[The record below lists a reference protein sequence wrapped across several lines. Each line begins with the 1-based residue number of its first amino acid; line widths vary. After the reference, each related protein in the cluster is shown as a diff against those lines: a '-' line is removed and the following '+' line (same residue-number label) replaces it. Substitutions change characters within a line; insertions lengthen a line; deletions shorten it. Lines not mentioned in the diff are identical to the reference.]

1 LAVRKI
7 TDTVINVGV
16 IDWDRQLFDELIP
29 LPDGTSYNSY
39 VIFGSEKNALIDT
52 SDPAKSGEYFRSLD
66 TAKIERIDYII
77 ANHAEQD
84 HSGLLP
90 HVLGKYPNAKIVTNE
105 KCKGFLKEHLLLNDG
120 DFITVADGETLSL
133 GNKTLQF
140 HLAPWVHWPETMFT
154 YLIEEKILFP
164 CDFLGSHFATAQAFS
179 DDSQRVFRAA
189 KRYYAEIMMPFRSF
203 AKKHLAKVAELSPSI
218 ICPSHG
224 PSYSNPGFILSAYRD
239 WVSEHTVR
247 KVVLPF
253 VSMHGS
259 TKVIVD
265 YLVYTL
271 TQKAIEAIPLNM
283 VIKDLG
289 ELAIE
294 IVDASTI
301 VLGVPTMLLAPQPQM
316 LYTVALIN
324 ALKPKTNFLSA
335 VNSYGWATKTNEM
348 IRTALGNLKSEWIDP
363 IEIKG
368 FPKASDFELL
378 NRLTDRIVEKN
389 QRIPVG
395 GAS

>member
-39 VIFGSEKNALIDT
+39 FIFGSEKNALIDT

-105 KCKGFLKEHLLLNDG
+105 KCKGFLKEHLLLQDG
-120 DFITVADGETLSL
+120 DFITVVDGETLSL

-154 YLIEEKILFP
+154 YLIEEKILFS
-164 CDFLGSHFATAQAFS
+164 CDFLGSHFATAQPFS

-203 AKKHLAKVAELSPSI
+203 VKKHLAKVTELSPSI

-224 PSYSNPGFILSAYRD
+224 PSYSNPRFILSAYQD
-239 WVSEHTVR
+239 WVSEHTLR

-259 TKVIVD
+259 TKVIVE
-265 YLVYTL
+265 YLVHTL
-271 TQKAIEAIPLNM
+271 SQKAIEAIPLNM
-283 VIKDLG
+283 VVKDLG

-324 ALKPKTNFLSA
+324 ALKPKTNFLSV
-335 VNSYGWATKTNEM
+335 VNSYGWATKTNEI
-348 IRTALGNLKSEWIDP
+348 IRTALGNLKAEWIDP

-378 NRLTDRIVEKN
+378 SRLTERIVEKN